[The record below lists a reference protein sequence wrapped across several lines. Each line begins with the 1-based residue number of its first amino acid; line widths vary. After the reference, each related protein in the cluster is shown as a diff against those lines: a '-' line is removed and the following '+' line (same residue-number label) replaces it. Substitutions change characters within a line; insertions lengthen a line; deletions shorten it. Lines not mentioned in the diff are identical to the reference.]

1 MTQLFL
7 KWIKSKGG
15 LKEMDRRSQVKSKLI
30 YDVIDN
36 SNGFYY
42 NAIEKQSRS
51 RVVVP
56 FRVGGVSGDDSLEK
70 KFLEQAKSEGMIGL
84 KGHVLVGGIRASLLN
99 GIQIEDAE
107 KLAHFMM
114 RFQKQNRK

>member
-1 MTQLFL
+1 MDQIGTLHRVSSKILCPIFGITFISNFNLLSRIYMTELFL

-42 NAIEKQSRS
+42 NAIDKNSRS
-51 RVVVP
+51 RVVIP
-56 FRVGGVSGDDSLEK
+56 FRIGGTSGDDALEK
-70 KFLEQAKSEGMIGL
+70 KFLEQAK
-84 KGHVLVGGIRASLLN
+84 
-99 GIQIEDAE
+99 AE
-107 KLAHFMM
+107 LACWWH
-114 RFQKQNRK
+114 